1 MIKGENK
8 CKRIVFSL
16 PFFIL
21 NCKQTAFLSYQNK
34 QNFLGMACSPT
45 SILASCV

>member
-1 MIKGENK
+1 MQEN
-8 CKRIVFSL
+8 CFLSPVL
-16 PFFIL
+16 FFIL

-34 QNFLGMACSPT
+34 QNFLGRACSPT